1 MPESRQG
8 AKENPKAATSVEVS
22 IVSFD
27 QPTTKRLR
35 TALARIKKAK
45 LRVADVRTGSYV
57 LHIKDAPPPPLM
69 FYIIRTTPP
78 SRARVR
84 NGYDVSL
91 ISYPRENQWQCVN
104 VSHPINRC

>member
-57 LHIKDAPPPPLM
+57 LHIKDDFYVLYYKDDSPL
-69 FYIIRTTPP
+69 
-78 SRARVR
+78 SRAR
-84 NGYDVSL
+84 
-91 ISYPRENQWQCVN
+91 
-104 VSHPINRC
+104 